1 VSRVAG
7 QHQFVR
13 WYKASIL
20 SGFRAAIVRTEVLV
34 RFGLCDLAQAWGGL
48 QEVLSRCKPLKLCS
62 LTFLDAGKNYMRN
75 ESNSGA
81 IIAASAGH
89 NCSQERSECE

>member
-1 VSRVAG
+1 MSRVAG

-62 LTFLDAGKNYMRN
+62 LTFLDAGEMVR
-75 ESNSGA
+75 SGP
-81 IIAASAGH
+81 S
-89 NCSQERSECE
+89 